1 MPTRSANAEWEGN
14 LEEGSGTIEFGS
26 YEGKYSVPSR
36 FEDGDGTN
44 PEEMIGAA
52 HAGCFSMAF
61 SLVLGEEGYE
71 PETIETDAD
80 VTVEQQGEDF
90 VIPKVEL
97 TTEAEVPEIDEETFE
112 ELAEAAK
119 NACPVSKALAGVEEI
134 TLEANLA

>member
-14 LEEGSGTIEFGS
+14 LEEGSGTMEFGS